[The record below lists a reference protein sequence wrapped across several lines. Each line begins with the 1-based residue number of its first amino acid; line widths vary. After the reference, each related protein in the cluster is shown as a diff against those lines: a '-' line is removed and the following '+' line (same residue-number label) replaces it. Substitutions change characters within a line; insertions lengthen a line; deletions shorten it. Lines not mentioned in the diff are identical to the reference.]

1 MATLKGAD
9 GGAHCSPAPSDGVV
23 EVPDKSIVQNRLL
36 SAMNDDD
43 YAALAGDLTRAELAR
58 NDTLIEADEKVEYAW
73 FLESGVCS
81 MVATSLAGKQAEI
94 GLIGREGLVDTTI
107 VHGTDR
113 TPLMAVMQIGGIAWR
128 IRAELL
134 MRVQSERPRM
144 HALLLA
150 YAQGFFIQSA
160 STALS
165 YAAYS
170 IPQRLARW
178 LLMTQD
184 RLDGDEVGLTHE
196 RFALM
201 LGVRRAGVTV
211 AVQAL
216 ERSGLVEA
224 RRGAIRIVDR
234 AGLRDYAGDSYGTS
248 EAEYERLLAI
258 ALN

>member
-1 MATLKGAD
+1 MSAD
-9 GGAHCSPAPSDGVV
+9 GREKSHPAPIDRVV
-23 EVPDKSIVQNRLL
+23 AGPDRSIVKNRLL
-36 SAMNDDD
+36 AALTDED
-43 YAALAGDLTRAELAR
+43 YALLAGGLTRVELAR
-58 NDTLIEADEKVEYAW
+58 DETMIEADSKVDFAW
-73 FLESGVCS
+73 FPESGVCS
-81 MVATSLAGKQAEI
+81 MIATNPAGKQAEI
-94 GLIGREGLVDTTI
+94 GLIGREGLVDTTV

-113 TPLMAVMQIGGIAWR
+113 TPLMAVMQIAGVAWR
-128 IRAELL
+128 IRADLL
-134 MRVQSERPRM
+134 MRVQADRPRM

-211 AVQAL
+211 AVQTL
-216 ERSGLVEA
+216 ERRNLVEA

-234 AGLRDYAGDSYGTS
+234 AGLRDYVGDGYGAP
-248 EAEYERLLAI
+248 EAEYERLLGI
-258 ALN
+258 ALK